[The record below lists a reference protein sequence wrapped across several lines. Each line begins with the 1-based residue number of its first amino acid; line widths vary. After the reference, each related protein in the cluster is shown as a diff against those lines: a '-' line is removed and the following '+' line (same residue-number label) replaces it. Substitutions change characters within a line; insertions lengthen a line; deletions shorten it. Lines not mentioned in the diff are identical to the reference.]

1 MSEQEEQ
8 RDLRRIRVVL
18 DPPRTHRGTFN
29 PHPTDYLDFTV
40 NFTSKFQYEFFYDLV
55 RDRIA
60 MIERWEDGERVA
72 SEAG

>member
-1 MSEQEEQ
+1 MSESAGE
-8 RDLRRIRVVL
+8 LRRIRVVL
-18 DPPRTHRGTFN
+18 DPPRTRRGTLN
-29 PHPTDYLDFTV
+29 PHPTEYLDFTV
-40 NFTSKFQYEFFYDLV
+40 DFSSEFQYTFFYDLV

>member
-8 RDLRRIRVVL
+8 GELRRIRVVL
-18 DPPRTHRGTFN
+18 DPPRTHRGILN

-40 NFTSKFQYEFFYDLV
+40 DFTSKFQYEFFYDLV

-72 SEAG
+72 SETG

>member
-1 MSEQEEQ
+1 MSEQEVQGE
-8 RDLRRIRVVL
+8 LRRIRVVL
-18 DPPRTHRGTFN
+18 DPPRTHRGTLN
-29 PHPTDYLDFTV
+29 PHPTDYLDFAV
-40 NFTSKFQYEFFYDLV
+40 DFTSKFQYEFFYDLV

>member
-1 MSEQEEQ
+1 MSEYEVQGEI
-8 RDLRRIRVVL
+8 RRIRVVL
-18 DPPRTHRGTFN
+18 DPPITHRGTLN

-40 NFTSKFQYEFFYDLV
+40 DFTSHFQYEFFYDLV

>member
-1 MSEQEEQ
+1 MSNQEQQ
-8 RDLRRIRVVL
+8 RELKRIRVVL
-18 DPPRTHRGTFN
+18 DPPRTHRDILN

-40 NFTSKFQYEFFYDLV
+40 DFSGEFQYTFFYDLV

-72 SEAG
+72 SAAR